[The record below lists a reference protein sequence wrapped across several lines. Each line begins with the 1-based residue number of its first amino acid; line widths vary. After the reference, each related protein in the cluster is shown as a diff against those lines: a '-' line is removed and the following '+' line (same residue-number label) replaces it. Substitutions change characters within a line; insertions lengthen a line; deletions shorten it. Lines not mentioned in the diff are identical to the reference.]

1 MLRLDGKVAIVTG
14 ATKGIGAAIAR
25 AFANQGARQVLVA
38 RNRELGDQLA
48 AELGDL
54 AQFVAGSVA
63 DRATA
68 EAALARASELGG
80 VDVLVNNAGVDL
92 TGDLL
97 ESTEEDVRRVMEI
110 NFFGALWMFLAAARQ
125 MGDRGGSIINVT
137 SRLASIGV
145 PTMGIYSASKGALL
159 ALTRAAAVELAPQG
173 IRVNAIAPGMVETPL
188 LRDYIA
194 SQPDAEQTRR
204 RLTDA
209 IPQGRFGL
217 PEDVAAAAVYLA
229 SDESSHVTGAS
240 IPVDGGYTAA

>member
-1 MLRLDGKVAIVTG
+1 
-14 ATKGIGAAIAR
+14 
-25 AFANQGARQVLVA
+25 
-38 RNRELGDQLA
+38 
-48 AELGDL
+48 
-54 AQFVAGSVA
+54 VA

-68 EAALARASELGG
+68 ETAVARASELGG
-80 VDVLVNNAGVDL
+80 VDVLVNNAGIDL

-97 ESTEEDVRRVMEI
+97 EATEEDVRRVMEV
-110 NFFGALWMFLAAARQ
+110 NFFGALWMLLAGAPQ
-125 MGDRGGSIINVT
+125 MHERGGSIINIT

-194 SQPDAEQTRR
+194 SQPEAERTRR

-209 IPQGRFGL
+209 IPQGRFGH
-217 PEDVAAAAVYLA
+217 PDDVAAAAVYLA

-240 IPVDGGYTAA
+240 LPVDGGYTAA